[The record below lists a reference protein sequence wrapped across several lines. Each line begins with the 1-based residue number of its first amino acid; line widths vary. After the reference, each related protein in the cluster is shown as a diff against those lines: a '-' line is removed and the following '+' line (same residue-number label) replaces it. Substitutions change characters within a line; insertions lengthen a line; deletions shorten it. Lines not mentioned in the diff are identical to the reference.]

1 MSGGA
6 DFGAGGVSSCDL
18 IFLSRDFVELP
29 DSRKHGGRTRT
40 EMGPLSCWYSR
51 ENRLMSFHKCD
62 EFILHYREACSRIF
76 LPINKLRYRSQA
88 AVEVFICGTS
98 AWPCQFTEVKCA
110 LTAEWIQLTLPVLLL
125 GATLWLKKTKV
136 CQPSTVI
143 DHSDSMEGVAYIC

>member
-18 IFLSRDFVELP
+18 TFLSRDFIELS

-62 EFILHYREACSRIF
+62 VFILHYCEACCSIF
-76 LPINKLRYRSQA
+76 LPVNKLPYSSEA
-88 AVEVFICGTS
+88 AVEVLIYGTS
-98 AWPCQFTEVKCA
+98 VWPCQFTEVKCA
-110 LTAEWIQLTLPVLLL
+110 LTAEWIQLALPVLLF
-125 GATLWLKKTKV
+125 GGTLWLNKTKV
-136 CQPSTVI
+136 CQPGQLLIKVTCGVTVWR
-143 DHSDSMEGVAYIC
+143 V